1 MEEIFKQYGG
11 PIITVLVIICLLAIM
26 TLLLQTNGP
35 VRDLFQKL
43 MNQFFDLANLNR
55 LKQDVN
61 AGAPT
66 GP

>member
-11 PIITVLVIICLLAIM
+11 PIITVLVIVCLLAIM

-35 VRDLFQKL
+35 VRDLFQNL

-66 GP
+66 A

>member
-35 VRDLFQKL
+35 VRDLFQNL

-61 AGAPT
+61 AGAAT